1 MAESREINIREFLAN
16 HHIRPSQQRVAIM
29 EYLLANKTHPTVDQ
43 IFEQLSVD
51 IPSLSKTTVYNTLT
65 LFSRHGITL
74 VLTIDPRNLRFDS
87 DTSTHA
93 HFLCEVCGELHDIF
107 LSKEQKEAL
116 QLLTRCEHQ
125 ILDTQL
131 NHKGVCK
138 ECRTHARY
146 QV

>member
-1 MAESREINIREFLAN
+1 MLQQQNFNVKEFLAK

-43 IFEQLSVD
+43 IFENLAQS

-65 LFSRHGITL
+65 LFSLHGIAL
-74 VLTIDPRNLRFDS
+74 VLTIDPRNLRFDG
-87 DTSTHA
+87 DTTAHA
-93 HFLCEVCGELHDIF
+93 HFLCEVCGELSDIF
-107 LSKEQKEAL
+107 LSDEQKEAL
-116 QLLTRCEHQ
+116 SLLSGGDHQ

-138 ECRTHARY
+138 YCKSRSFR
-146 QV
+146 